1 MEINEI
7 KEVLNREPVAINV
20 AYTEWEKKVT
30 RNSINYTND
39 NGLTNLYIACEEIAE
54 LQQVIIKMIRQKG
67 NIYNLIEEMA
77 DVYNGMRFINEIC
90 KTNIKIDD
98 RQGPSLNEDKFIKE
112 HANKYTLLEILNG
125 LNEFQ
130 NEILKEIASRNKEN
144 KILEAKGE
152 IVLDMLETLKINYNI
167 TIQDIYK
174 LKNFKM
180 QRLSS
185 RIINK
190 EKI

>member
-7 KEVLNREPVAINV
+7 KEVLNGKPIAINA

-30 RNSINYTND
+30 RNSVNYTSD

-54 LQQVIIKMIRQKG
+54 LQQVVIKMIRQKG

-98 RQGPSLNEDKFIKE
+98 RQGPSLEEDKFIKE
-112 HANKYTLLEILNG
+112 HANKYTLLEILSG

-130 NEILKEIASRNKEN
+130 NEILKEIKSRNKEN
-144 KILEAKGE
+144 KNLEAKGE
-152 IVLDMLETLKINYNI
+152 IVLDMLETLKISYNI

-185 RIINK
+185 RMINK